1 MTVQPGWYPDPAE
14 PTTQR
19 YWDGEGW
26 IGAPL
31 PVDATPPPGPPP
43 AEPEPGSPA
52 PAGGTP
58 AGPSTAPGTPP
69 GTPGSPAPPQVLGPG
84 VPPPPVGPGV
94 PPPYGQGLPPHGA
107 PPGPPPGWPPGS
119 PPPPGWW
126 PHWTAPP
133 PRPHGLPLAS
143 FGARVVA
150 RIIDIGVVF
159 LLNVLVNGWFV
170 WRFVQEVEPV
180 SRELNRWLMS
190 GGTDPATVP
199 QVSRQAD
206 WLQVVILL
214 IAVALWF
221 AYEVPSVANTGQTLG
236 KRLVGIK
243 VVPVLETEQV
253 SFGRSFRRWNMLGL
267 PVFLW
272 SCCGIGFL
280 IQLLDCGLS
289 LVDRPLQ
296 QTLHDKR
303 AQTVVVQLPRRTTT
317 HAGAAGPTTPTT
329 TPPGSPAGP
338 TTPTAPSGSPG
349 SPAGNADTPTD
360 RSGGT
365 ES

>member
-1 MTVQPGWYPDPAE
+1 VTVQPGWYPDPAD

-43 AEPEPGSPA
+43 AEPAPASAPPVGGGAPGSPA
-52 PAGGTP
+52 SP
-58 AGPSTAPGTPP
+58 APGTPGAP
-69 GTPGSPAPPQVLGPG
+69 PSALGSPAPPGISGPG
-84 VPPPPVGPGV
+84 VPPSYGPGL
-94 PPPYGQGLPPHGA
+94 PPYGG
-107 PPGPPPGWPPGS
+107 PPGPPSGWPPGSAPPPGWPPSRYPAWAG
-119 PPPPGWW
+119 
-126 PHWTAPP
+126 PP
-133 PRPHGLPLAS
+133 PRPHGLELAPL
-143 FGARVVA
+143 GARLVA
-150 RIIDIGVVF
+150 RLIDISIVF

-170 WRFVQEVEPV
+170 WRFVQEIEPI
-180 SRELNRWLMS
+180 SREINRWLAS
-190 GGTDPATVP
+190 GGTGPLTVP
-199 QVSRQAD
+199 QASRQAD

-221 AYEVPSVANTGQTLG
+221 AYEVPSVANTGQTFG
-236 KRLVGIK
+236 KRVMGIK
-243 VVPVLETEQV
+243 VVPVSETERV

-280 IQLLDCGLS
+280 IQLLDCGLPAI
-289 LVDRPLQ
+289 DRPLRQ
-296 QTLHDKR
+296 ALHDKR
-303 AQTVVVQLPRRTTT
+303 AQTVVVQLART
-317 HAGAAGPTTPTT
+317 APPPAA
-329 TPPGSPAGP
+329 PPASPSSPAGP
-338 TTPTAPSGSPG
+338 TGSPI
-349 SPAGNADTPTD
+349 D